1 MEFKLKKIKNQFFV
15 YLRNLVPVRLLP
27 PPVPFNCLDNNSS
40 RSEVAWK
47 WLLETFVIFL
57 LSLLDV
63 LCPFKKDN
71 DLLTI
76 AVGFEP
82 ETESLLV

>member
-1 MEFKLKKIKNQFFV
+1 MYLKK
-15 YLRNLVPVRLLP
+15 LVPARFVLP
-27 PPVPFNCLDNNSS
+27 VAPFNCLDNNSS

-47 WLLETFVIFL
+47 WLFETFVIFL

-63 LCPFKKDN
+63 LCPFKKES

-82 ETESLLV
+82 ETESLLA